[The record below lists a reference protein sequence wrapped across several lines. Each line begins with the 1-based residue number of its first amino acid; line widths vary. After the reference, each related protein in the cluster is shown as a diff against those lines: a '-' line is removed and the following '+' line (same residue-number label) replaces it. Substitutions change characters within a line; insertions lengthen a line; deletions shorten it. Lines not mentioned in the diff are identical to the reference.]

1 MKKNLLLTSYV
12 LKQREFK
19 QILRIMKCT
28 ILLLFLLIF
37 QANASQVSSQNARVN
52 INRDQLRLK
61 ELMTEIEKQTDYLFI
76 YSDAEINAASR
87 VNVKKGTH
95 RVADLLK
102 EVLSKNNISYNFADN
117 YISLH
122 ARKESQTDSAQGVQQ
137 KKNTINVS
145 GTVVDPAGIPII
157 GVNIKLKGDKGHGT
171 ITDID
176 GNFKLE
182 VPANGVLVLTY
193 IGYKMEEVSVN
204 GKTMFKVTMTED
216 AKALDEVVVTALG
229 IKREE
234 KALGYAIQKV
244 GGDKI
249 NTVKTVDVGTAL
261 TGKVAG
267 LNIEN
272 STEFN
277 TAPKLLLRG
286 ESPLLVIDGVPYGN
300 VGLRDIAADDIESID
315 VLKGATASALYGAR
329 GGAGVVM
336 ITTKKGKEEGLH
348 VSVNSSTMFQA
359 GYLMLPEVQSG
370 YSSGIGGK
378 YNSDDFVWGDKLDIG
393 RTAVQYDPFTHER
406 VEMPLVSKGK
416 NNFKNFLENS
426 FVTNNNV
433 SISQKGKYG
442 SVRTSLTHVYNKGQ
456 YPNTKLNKISYS
468 VSGDMKWK
476 KFSFDGGMTY
486 NKRFYPQNFGTGY
499 GKGGYLYNL
508 LVWTGPDYDVR
519 DFKNYWVKQD
529 EQQNW
534 MYDGWY
540 DNPYFIANEI
550 TRSSNY
556 DIVNAY
562 ANMSYEFTS
571 WLKATLRSGVDSY
584 SERKEWQNPKS
595 AHAGWDQ
602 NGYYEMERNGG
613 FSMNHDVMLNASHK
627 FGDFTV
633 DGYVGGTMYYY
644 YDDKVQGNTKG
655 GLTIPGYYSLK
666 ASVDPASTSST
677 YKSKQVNSVWGRF
690 SASWKSAVF
699 LDVTGRNDWSSTLAA
714 DARSYFYPSISGS
727 VVLSEL
733 FELPEWLSFWKVRG
747 SWTRTKKD
755 LSVYEINN
763 VYSVSNDAW
772 NGMSSASYPTSIRG
786 SLIKPKT
793 SDSWEIGTGIN
804 FFNNRLRLD
813 FAYYNTLNYNL
824 TRKATISSAAGF
836 ENTLINYDEEQLRRG
851 VELTISGDIIQT
863 RDWNWNAMFNWSR
876 DRYFYDKVDKLY
888 STQKEYVAGGK
899 RWDWLDV
906 KDWERDPQGNI
917 IHGADGLP
925 ILSDYPTLIGYE
937 YPDWVWGMTNTLR
950 YKDFTLSFT
959 IDGRVGGLSYN
970 KMVQSLWNTG
980 AHPDSDNQ
988 WRYDEVVNNKI
999 NYIGKGV
1006 KVVSGT
1012 VERDADGKIVNDT
1025 RVFAPNDKEVSYQS
1039 YTRKYN
1045 PNAGSPVRQN
1055 YQLETFLKLR
1065 DLSVTYDMPKKYYE
1079 KLGLKGLSVSLVG
1092 QNLLIWTKEYKFS
1105 DPDVG
1110 SDDLNSPS
1118 IRNIGFNVKFNF

>member
-12 LKQREFK
+12 LKQREII

-52 INRDQLRLK
+52 INRNQLRLK

-76 YSDAEINAASR
+76 YSDAEINASSQ

-95 RVADLLK
+95 KVADLLG
-102 EVLSKNNISYNFADN
+102 EVLAKKNISYHFADN

-122 ARKESQTDSAQGVQQ
+122 ARKEARVEAVEGTQQ
-137 KKNTINVS
+137 QKNTIKVS
-145 GTVVDPAGIPII
+145 GTVLDPAGIPII
-157 GVNIKLKGDKGHGT
+157 GANIKLKGNQGHGT

-182 VPANGVLVLTY
+182 VPANGVLELTY
-193 IGYKMEEVSVN
+193 IGYKMESVPVN
-204 GKTMFKVTMTED
+204 GKTMLKITMTED

-244 GGDKI
+244 SGEKL

-261 TGKVAG
+261 TGKIAG

-277 TAPKLLLRG
+277 SAPNLLLRG
-286 ESPLLVIDGVPYGN
+286 ENPLLVIDGVPYGN
-300 VGLRDIAADDIESID
+300 VSLRDIPADDIESID

-329 GGAGVVM
+329 GGVGVVM
-336 ITTKKGKEEGLH
+336 ITTKKGGEEGLH
-348 VSVNSSTMFQA
+348 VNVNSSTMFQA
-359 GYLMLPEVQSG
+359 GYLMLPDVQSG

-393 RTAVQYDPFTHER
+393 RTAVQYDPKTHQWAD
-406 VEMPLVSKGK
+406 MPLVSRGK

-442 SVRTSLTHVYNKGQ
+442 SIRTSLTHVYNKGQ

-468 VSGDMKWK
+468 VSGDMKWN
-476 KFSFDGGMTY
+476 KFSFDGGLTY
-486 NKRFYPQNFGTGY
+486 NKRFYPQNYGTGY

-519 DFKNYWVKQD
+519 DFKDYWVKPD

-534 MYDGWY
+534 MYDAWY

-550 TRSSNY
+550 TRSSDYN
-556 DIVNAY
+556 IVNAY
-562 ANMSYEFTS
+562 ANLNYEFTP

-584 SERKEWQNPKS
+584 SEKKEWKNPKS
-595 AHAGWDQ
+595 AHAGWDK

-613 FSMNHDVMLNASHK
+613 FSMNNDLMLNASHK
-627 FGDFTV
+627 FGDFTL
-633 DGYVGGTMYYY
+633 DAFVGGTMYYY
-644 YDDKVQGNTKG
+644 YDDMVQGKTKG

-666 ASVDPASTSST
+666 ASVDPALTSST

-699 LDVTGRNDWSSTLAA
+699 VDVTGRNDWSSTLAA
-714 DARSYFYPSISGS
+714 DARSYFYPSVSGS

-733 FELPEWLSFWKVRG
+733 FEMPEWLSFWKVRG

-755 LSVYEINN
+755 LDVYEINN
-763 VYSVSNDAW
+763 VYDVKNNVWD
-772 NGMSSASYPTSIRG
+772 GMSSASYPTSIRG
-786 SLIKPKT
+786 ALIKPKT
-793 SDSWEIGTGIN
+793 SDSWEIGTGVN
-804 FFNNRLRLD
+804 FFQNRLRVD

-836 ENTLINYDEEQLRRG
+836 ENTLINYNEEQLRRG

-906 KDWERDPQGNI
+906 YDWERDSQGNI

-925 ILSDYPTLIGYE
+925 IQSDYPTLIGYE
-937 YPDWVWGMTNTLR
+937 FPDWVWGLTNTIR
-950 YKDFTLSFT
+950 YRDFTLSFT

-970 KMVQSLWNTG
+970 TMEQALWNTG

-988 WRYDEVVNNKI
+988 WRYDEVVNNKK
-999 NYIGKGV
+999 NYVGKGV
-1006 KVVSGT
+1006 KIVSGS
-1012 VERDADGKIVNDT
+1012 VERDADGKIVKDT
-1025 RVFAPNDKEVSYQS
+1025 RVFAPNDKEVSYES
-1039 YTRKYN
+1039 YIREYH
-1045 PNAGSPVRQN
+1045 PNAGSKVHQN
-1055 YQLETFLKLR
+1055 FQKETFLKLR
-1065 DLSVTYDMPKKYYE
+1065 DLSLTYDMPKSIYQ
-1079 KLGLKGLSVSLVG
+1079 KLGLNGLSVSFVG
-1092 QNLLIWTKEYKFS
+1092 QNLLMWTKEYTFS

-1110 SDDLNSPS
+1110 KDDLNSPS